1 MGLCRLGNAY
11 PQIGNYFG
19 LGGETDDTKVSGMST
34 TAYQPLGYGVGLN
47 KAC

>member
-19 LGGETDDTKVSGMST
+19 LGGETDDTKVSRMWVPTPIPG
-34 TAYQPLGYGVGLN
+34 
-47 KAC
+47 